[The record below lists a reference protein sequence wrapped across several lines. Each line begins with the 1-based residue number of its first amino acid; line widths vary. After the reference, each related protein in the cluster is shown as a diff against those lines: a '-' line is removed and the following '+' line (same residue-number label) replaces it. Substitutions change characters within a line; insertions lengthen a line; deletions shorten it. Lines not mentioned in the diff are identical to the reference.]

1 MKIIWKF
8 LTNTSNRD
16 MSKHRA
22 HTIKYEDLC
31 M

>member
-1 MKIIWKF
+1 MGLFFNLFKGKHE
-8 LTNTSNRD
+8 D